1 MIDTST
7 AQKAAALGFRESPVA
22 QIVVRYRR
30 IIEANNAIER
40 LFGYSRGEVVNR
52 SVQRLYPTTAD
63 FNQIGDR
70 CETRMR
76 ETGDT
81 YYEDERFM
89 QSRDNE
95 IFWTRAKGITLT
107 PEDPFALMIWSFEK
121 IASKS
126 YRSVDL
132 SPREREVAHHLVNGR
147 TSREIGDALGISHRT
162 VEVHRAR
169 LMRKFNVKNTA
180 ALVSEIVHAV

>member
-7 AQKAAALGFRESPVA
+7 PQKTAALGFRESPVA

-30 IIEANNAIER
+30 IVEANNAIER
-40 LFGYSRGEVVNR
+40 MFGYRRSEVVNR

-63 FNQIGDR
+63 FTQIGDR

-76 ETGDT
+76 KTGDT

-121 IASKS
+121 IASKA

-132 SPREREVAHHLVNGR
+132 SPREREVAHHLVNGH

-169 LMRKFNVKNTA
+169 LMRKFNVNNTA
-180 ALVSEIVHAV
+180 ALVSEIVLAV